1 MQRRSFLKAP
11 AFALAT
17 LPASAF
23 ALNAARQT
31 SLQPTADEVTGLPL
45 LRLPPDFTYRALAWT
60 GAPMPGGGPTP
71 GKHDGMGW
79 YRHDDSAFLLR
90 NHELVIG
97 PRISGG
103 DVPVYDGLAVAPG
116 IVSSLPDGFPGFAGG
131 VTGVALDGAAQG
143 SSIPLLAGTAQNCA
157 GGMTP
162 WGSWLTCEEIVLRGS
177 KLKTDAGDGKDHGY
191 VFEVP
196 TPGTR
201 ASAKPIVDMGF
212 MRHEA
217 AVVAGDGNVYLTEDG
232 GPSGFYRMRPYD
244 RAHEVGALD
253 KGGKFQTL
261 RARNPDGSRVTD
273 LASVGA
279 GATFDADWVPID
291 NPDQDPE
298 ALVASPGSAFEIVG
312 SGRSGP
318 FMQGEAQG
326 GAAFRRLEG

>member
-17 LPASAF
+17 LPASAY

-79 YRHDDSAFLLR
+79 YRHGDSAFLLR

-177 KLKTDAGDGKDHGY
+177 KLKTDAATARTTATY
-191 VFEVP
+191 SRSP
-196 TPGTR
+196 PPGR
-201 ASAKPIVDMGF
+201 ALPRS
-212 MRHEA
+212 
-217 AVVAGDGNVYLTEDG
+217 
-232 GPSGFYRMRPYD
+232 PSS
-244 RAHEVGALD
+244 
-253 KGGKFQTL
+253 T
-261 RARNPDGSRVTD
+261 
-273 LASVGA
+273 
-279 GATFDADWVPID
+279 WV
-291 NPDQDPE
+291 
-298 ALVASPGSAFEIVG
+298 S
-312 SGRSGP
+312 
-318 FMQGEAQG
+318 
-326 GAAFRRLEG
+326 